1 MSKHLDTVLR
11 KAVDEGLLAA
21 AHAGFEDQHRPW
33 PVIVMTAI
41 AAWFAAIPLGVLV
54 GLMFLSGANVYGT
67 ALVLGLV
74 FLGVSVAILHKET
87 IPLFLEQLAIPG
99 LIIGTVLFVVGLGNT
114 GFASNDQALAMAIA
128 APMLFGLAF
137 LLPQAWLRVLLGAA
151 GSSLAAMALAGM
163 FHFERGLLDLSYP
176 QAWKC
181 LAAVWLLGQLVL
193 ARLERTPQDAGKAA
207 ALETVLTGMGGMTLL
222 ALAYCAGPTFL
233 LGASL
238 TSGFDGSS
246 GAYLPG
252 RFDALLSVA
261 CALGAAAWMMHRWPA
276 LRSAAF
282 AALGATGV
290 VLCWLTPSLGAVL
303 LMLAVCV
310 STGRRNLA
318 VLAAASGLWMVGAL
332 YYYLYWPLAYKA
344 LFLLGCGL
352 ALGVIARFA
361 MPGGPSL
368 LVPGIDPLTAPLTEP
383 LTEPLP
389 LLHPAPATER
399 RADPRWK
406 RGLLAG
412 AGLLALVIVNAA
424 IWQKEALIRTGQPVF
439 VELAPVDP
447 RSLMQGD
454 YMVLNYVFPSDLD
467 MHDKARTRLVARRA
481 PNGVVALLEEHDGR
495 PLGPQEM
502 LIETISKRG
511 RPLIVTDAW
520 YFKEG
525 EAKRW
530 AAARYGEFRVDA
542 NGKALLVGLRGP
554 KLEKL

>member
-1 MSKHLDTVLR
+1 MSKHLDSVLR

-21 AHAGFEDQHRPW
+21 AHAEFEDQHRPW
-33 PVIVMTAI
+33 PVIVMTGI

-54 GLMFLSGANVYGT
+54 GLLFLSGANVYGT
-67 ALVLGLV
+67 AFVLGLI
-74 FLGVSVAILHKET
+74 FLGVSVAILHQGT
-87 IPLFLEQLAIPG
+87 VPLFLEQLAIPG
-99 LIIGTVLFVVGLGNT
+99 LIIGTVLFIAGLGNM
-114 GFASNDQALAMAIA
+114 GVAGNELAFAMAIA

-151 GSSLAAMALAGM
+151 VSSLAVMALAGM
-163 FHFERGLLDLSYP
+163 SHFERGLLDLPYP
-176 QAWKC
+176 LAWTC
-181 LAAVWLLGQLVL
+181 LVAVWLLGQVVL
-193 ARLERTPQDAGKAA
+193 ARLERTPQGAGKAV

-233 LGASL
+233 LSASL
-238 TSGFDGSS
+238 TSGFDGSD

-261 CALGAAAWMMHRWPA
+261 CALGAAGWMMHRWPA
-276 LRSAAF
+276 LRNAAF
-282 AALGATGV
+282 AALGGTGV
-290 VLCWLTPSLGAVL
+290 ILCWLIPSLGAVL

-310 STGRRNLA
+310 TTGRRNLA
-318 VLAAASGLWMVGAL
+318 LLAAAAGLWMVGAL

-352 ALGVIARFA
+352 ALGAIARFA

-368 LVPGIDPLTAPLTEP
+368 LVPGFEPTAEP
-383 LTEPLP
+383 ASEPIAEPLP
-389 LLHPAPATER
+389 LPQPAPATDR
-399 RADPRWK
+399 RNDPRWK

-424 IWQKEALIRTGQPVF
+424 IWEKEALIRTGQPVF

-454 YMVLNYVFPSDLD
+454 YMVLNYSFPSDLD
-467 MHDKARTRLVARRA
+467 VRDKARTRLVAQRA
-481 PNGVVALLEEHDGR
+481 PNGVVTLLGVHDGR
-495 PLGPQEM
+495 RLGPQEI
-502 LIETISKRG
+502 LIEMIVKHG

-525 EAKRW
+525 EAERW
-530 AAARYGEFRVDA
+530 AIARYGEFRVDA

>member
-1 MSKHLDTVLR
+1 MSRHLDTVLR
-11 KAVDEGLLAA
+11 RAVDEGLLAA
-21 AHAGFEDQHRPW
+21 AHTEFEDQHRPW
-33 PVIVMTAI
+33 PVIVMTGI

-54 GLMFLSGANVYGT
+54 GLLFLSGANVYGT
-67 ALVLGLV
+67 ALVLGLI
-74 FLGVSVAILHKET
+74 FLGVATGILHQRT

-99 LIIGTVLFVVGLGNT
+99 LIIGTVLFVAGLGNL
-114 GFASNDQALAMAIA
+114 GFASNDLAFAMAIA
-128 APMLFGLAF
+128 APMLFGIAF

-151 GSSLAAMALAGM
+151 GSSLAVMALAGI
-163 FHFERGLLDLSYP
+163 FHVERGLVDLSYP

-181 LAAVWLLGQLVL
+181 LVAVWLLGQVVL
-193 ARLERTPQDAGKAA
+193 ARLERTPPGAGKAV
-207 ALETVLTGMGGMTLL
+207 ALETVLTGMGGMGLL

-233 LGASL
+233 LSASL
-238 TSGFDGSS
+238 TSGFDGSDA
-246 GAYLPG
+246 AYLPG
-252 RFDALLSVA
+252 KFDAILSVA
-261 CALGAAAWMMHRWPA
+261 CALGAAGWMMHRWPA
-276 LRSAAF
+276 LCSVAF
-282 AALGATGV
+282 AALSGTAAI
-290 VLCWLTPSLGAVL
+290 LCWLIPSLGAVL

-352 ALGVIARFA
+352 AFGAIARFA
-361 MPGGPSL
+361 MPGA
-368 LVPGIDPLTAPLTEP
+368 LVPLAPTVEP
-383 LTEPLP
+383 RVEPGVKPTSEPLP
-389 LLHPAPATER
+389 RLQPVPAIGPHS
-399 RADPRWK
+399 DSRWK

-454 YMVLNYVFPSDLD
+454 YMVLNYAFPPGLD
-467 MHDKARTRLVARRA
+467 VRDKARTRLVARRA
-481 PNGVVALLEEHDGR
+481 PNGVVTLLGVHDGR
-495 PLGPQEM
+495 RLGPQEM
-502 LIETISKRG
+502 LIEMINKRG

-525 EAKRW
+525 EADRW

-542 NGKALLVGLRGP
+542 SGKALLVGLRGP

>member
-21 AHAGFEDQHRPW
+21 AHTEFADQHRPW
-33 PVIVMTAI
+33 PVIVMTGI

-74 FLGVSVAILHKET
+74 FLGVAAAILHKGT

-99 LIIGTVLFVVGLGNT
+99 LIIGTVLFVVGLGNM
-114 GFASNDQALAMAIA
+114 GFASHDLAFAMAVA
-128 APMLFGLAF
+128 ALLLFGLAF

-151 GSSLAAMALAGM
+151 GSSLGVMALAGIP
-163 FHFERGLLDLSYP
+163 HVEHGLFNLSYP
-176 QAWKC
+176 LAWKC
-181 LAAVWLLGQLVL
+181 LAAVWLLGQVIL
-193 ARLERTPQDAGKAA
+193 ARLERTPQGAGKAV
-207 ALETVLTGMGGMTLL
+207 ALETVLTGMGGMILL
-222 ALAYCAGPTFL
+222 ALAYCSGPTFL
-233 LGASL
+233 LSASL
-238 TSGFDGSS
+238 TSGFDGSD
-246 GAYLPG
+246 AVYLPG
-252 RFDALLSVA
+252 RLNALLSVA
-261 CALGAAAWMMHRWPA
+261 CALGAAGWMMHRWPA

-282 AALGATGV
+282 AALGGTAV
-290 VLCWLTPSLGAVL
+290 ILCWLTPSLGVVL

-318 VLAAASGLWMVGAL
+318 MLAAAAGLWMVGAL

-361 MPGGPSL
+361 MPGA
-368 LVPGIDPLTAPLTEP
+368 LVPAVEP
-383 LTEPLP
+383 TVEPLP
-389 LLHPAPATER
+389 RLQPVPATDR

-412 AGLLALVIVNAA
+412 AGVLALVIANAA

-454 YMVLNYVFPSDLD
+454 YMTLNYAFPPGLD
-467 MHDKARTRLVARRA
+467 VRDKARTRLVAQRA
-481 PNGVVALLEEHDGR
+481 PNGVVKLLGVHNGR
-495 PLGPQEM
+495 RLGPQEM
-502 LIETISKRG
+502 LIEMIIKRG

-530 AAARYGEFRVDA
+530 ETARYGEFRVDS

-554 KLEKL
+554 NLERL

>member
-21 AHAGFEDQHRPW
+21 AHAEFEDQHRPW
-33 PVIVMTAI
+33 PVIVMTGI

-54 GLMFLSGANVYGT
+54 GLLFLSGANVYGT
-67 ALVLGLV
+67 AFVLGLV
-74 FLGVSVAILHKET
+74 FLGVSVAILHKGT

-114 GFASNDQALAMAIA
+114 GFASNDLAFAMAIA
-128 APMLFGLAF
+128 SPMLFGLAF

-151 GSSLAAMALAGM
+151 GSSLAVMALAGM
-163 FHFERGLLDLSYP
+163 SHFERGLLDLSYP
-176 QAWKC
+176 QAWQC
-181 LAAVWLLGQLVL
+181 LVALWLLGQLVL
-193 ARLERTPQDAGKAA
+193 ARLEGTPQDAGKAA

-233 LGASL
+233 LSASL
-238 TSGFDGSS
+238 TSGFDGSD
-246 GAYLPG
+246 GAYLPD

-261 CALGAAAWMMHRWPA
+261 CALGAAGWMMHRWPA

-282 AALGATGV
+282 AALGGTAV
-290 VLCWLTPSLGAVL
+290 ILCWLTPSLGAVL

-332 YYYLYWPLAYKA
+332 YYYLYWPLAHKA

-352 ALGVIARFA
+352 ALGAIARFA
-361 MPGGPSL
+361 MPGGASL
-368 LVPGIDPLTAPLTEP
+368 LAPGVEPTAEP
-383 LTEPLP
+383 AAEPLP
-389 LLHPAPATER
+389 LLQPAPATGR

-454 YMVLNYVFPSDLD
+454 YMVLNYAFPSGLD
-467 MHDKARTRLVARRA
+467 MHGKARTRLVARRA
-481 PNGVVALLEEHDGR
+481 PNGVVALLEEHNGR
-495 PLGPQEM
+495 SLGPQEM

-525 EAKRW
+525 EAQRW
-530 AAARYGEFRVDA
+530 TAARYGEFRVDA

>member
-11 KAVDEGLLAA
+11 EAVNEGLLAA
-21 AHAGFEDQHRPW
+21 AHVEFEDQHRPW
-33 PVIVMTAI
+33 PVIVMTGI
-41 AAWFAAIPLGVLV
+41 AAWFAAIPLGALV
-54 GLMFLSGANVYGT
+54 GLLFLSGANVYGT
-67 ALVLGLV
+67 AVVLGLI
-74 FLGVSVAILHKET
+74 FLGVAVAILHQAT

-99 LIIGTVLFVVGLGNT
+99 LIIGTVLFVAGLGNL
-114 GFASNDQALAMAIA
+114 GVASNDLAFAMAIA

-151 GSSLAAMALAGM
+151 GSSLGVMALAGVP
-163 FHFERGLLDLSYP
+163 HIERGLLELSYP
-176 QAWKC
+176 LTWKC
-181 LAAVWLLGQLVL
+181 LAAVWLLGQVVL
-193 ARLERTPQDAGKAA
+193 SRLERTPPGAGKAL

-222 ALAYCAGPTFL
+222 ALAYCSGPTFL
-233 LGASL
+233 LSASL
-238 TSGFDGSS
+238 TSGFDGSD
-246 GAYLPG
+246 AMHLPD
-252 RFDALLSVA
+252 RLNALLSVA
-261 CALGAAAWMMHRWPA
+261 CALGAAGWMMHRWPA

-282 AALGATGV
+282 AALGGTAAI
-290 VLCWLTPSLGAVL
+290 LCWLKPSLGAVL

-310 STGRRNLA
+310 TTGRRQLA

-352 ALGVIARFA
+352 ALGAIARFA
-361 MPGGPSL
+361 MAGGPSL
-368 LVPGIDPLTAPLTEP
+368 LAPDS
-383 LTEPLP
+383 EPLP
-389 LLHPAPATER
+389 QLQPVPASDR
-399 RADPRWK
+399 RSDPRWK

-412 AGLLALVIVNAA
+412 GGLLALVIVNAA
-424 IWQKEALIRTGQPVF
+424 IWEKEALIRTGQPVF

-454 YMVLNYVFPSDLD
+454 YMVLDYAFPSSLD
-467 MHDKARTRLVARRA
+467 VRGQARTTLVARRA
-481 PNGVVALLEEHDGR
+481 PNGVVKLLGVHDGR

-502 LIETISKRG
+502 LIEMISKRG

-525 EAKRW
+525 EAGRW